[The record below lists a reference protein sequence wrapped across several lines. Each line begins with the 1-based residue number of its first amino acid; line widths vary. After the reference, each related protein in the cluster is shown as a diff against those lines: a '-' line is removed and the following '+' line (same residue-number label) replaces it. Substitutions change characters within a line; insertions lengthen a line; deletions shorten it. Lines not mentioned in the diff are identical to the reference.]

1 MGDERLEAVLID
13 FYGTICSGDRDAVEG
28 VCRRIVDSVGLE
40 MTATQFA
47 ITWGEH
53 FFATVEQ
60 SNHAAFQT
68 LFECETASLRATF
81 DALGLASDPGPFVA
95 ELEDYWRNPPVYDDA
110 VAFLRDI
117 ELPVC
122 CVSNADTEP
131 LLAAIEKHGLPFNA
145 VISSQDARCYK
156 PDPGIFERALAAMK
170 VGPGRVVH
178 IGDSLHSDI
187 AGASAAGIAGVW
199 VRRENRI
206 HDIGTAKPD
215 FTVSGLSELHTI
227 LDGAIR
233 GAWQENP
240 MGRPPDEFRV

>member
-1 MGDERLEAVLID
+1 MNGGRLSVVFID

-28 VCRRIVDSVGLE
+28 VCRRVVDSVGLE

-47 ITWGEH
+47 ITWGEC
-53 FFATVEQ
+53 FFTVVEQ

-68 LFECETASLRATF
+68 LFECETVSLKATF
-81 DALGLASDPGPFVA
+81 DALGVSADPRPFVA
-95 ELEDYWRNPPVYDDA
+95 ELEDYWRNPPMYADA
-110 VAFLRDI
+110 VAFLQNVQ
-117 ELPVC
+117 LPLC

-131 LLAAIEKHGLPFNA
+131 LLAAIEKHGLRFDA

-156 PDPGIFERALAAMK
+156 PDPGIFKRALVAMES
-170 VGPGRVVH
+170 GPQHAVH

-187 AGASAAGIAGVW
+187 AGANAAGIASVW

-215 FTVSGLSELHTI
+215 FTVSGLSELRTV

-233 GAWQENP
+233 GA
-240 MGRPPDEFRV
+240 